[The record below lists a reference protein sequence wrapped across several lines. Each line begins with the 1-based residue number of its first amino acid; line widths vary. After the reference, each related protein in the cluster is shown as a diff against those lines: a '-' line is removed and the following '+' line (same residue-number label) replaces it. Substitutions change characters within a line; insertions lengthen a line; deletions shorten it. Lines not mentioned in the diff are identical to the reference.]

1 MSNIPVFQE
10 WGTLNDETGE
20 RYFQCP
26 ASGQNIYDWPEDH
39 DSYPG
44 ELILRDY
51 AQAEEPIY
59 IKPAYYPIYEEW
71 QSLRE
76 DENAMLSDTFIEF
89 LTSKLPKNEDFYI
102 LVVKDPENIAGE
114 FESYV
119 YTGKNKN
126 F

>member
-1 MSNIPVFQE
+1 MSNIQVYQE

-26 ASGQNIYDWPEDH
+26 ASGQNIYDWPVDH
-39 DSYPG
+39 DSYPD

-59 IKPAYYPIYEEW
+59 IKPEFYPIYEEW

-76 DENAMLSDTFIEF
+76 DGDALLSDTFIEY
-89 LTSKLPKNEDFYI
+89 LTSKLPQNEDFYI
-102 LVVKDPENIAGE
+102 LVIKDPENIAGE

-119 YTGKNKN
+119 YSGKLNR
-126 F
+126 